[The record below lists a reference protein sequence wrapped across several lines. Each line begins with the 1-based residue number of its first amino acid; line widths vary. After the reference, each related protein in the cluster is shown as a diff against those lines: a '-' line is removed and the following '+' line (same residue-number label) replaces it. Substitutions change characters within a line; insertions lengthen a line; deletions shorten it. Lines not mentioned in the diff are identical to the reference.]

1 MDRRMGLKDVGRRLA
16 RRAGY
21 VVHRWPPNRFEAM
34 DAALEMLVRRGYA
47 PRVIIDGGAN
57 RGQWFATASRLFP
70 AAAFHVIEPQDA
82 CWPDLE
88 RAAAARGRTVIH
100 RTAITGPGVSR
111 VLMTRGGDNG
121 NTGAFVFA
129 AAEGH
134 PVDLESPA
142 TTLDALLAAE
152 VTPPDRVL
160 LKLDIEGHELEA
172 LRGAAALLASVEV
185 IVCEVRFFDINGA
198 GRPQFAEVLAFCAER
213 GFDLYDVDM
222 LSGRRRDL
230 RLRIGDVIF
239 VRRGSV
245 LARDVVSE

>member
-1 MDRRMGLKDVGRRLA
+1 MV
-16 RRAGY
+16 
-21 VVHRWPPNRFEAM
+21 P
-34 DAALEMLVRRGYA
+34 
-47 PRVIIDGGAN
+47 
-57 RGQWFATASRLFP
+57 TASRLFP
-70 AAAFHVIEPQDA
+70 DAAFHVIEPQDA

-88 RAAAARGRTVIH
+88 HAAAARGRTVIH

-134 PVDLESPA
+134 PVDLESAA
-142 TTLDALLAAE
+142 TTLDALLAAA
-152 VTPPDRVL
+152 VTPADRAL

-172 LRGAAALLASVEV
+172 LRGAAALLAVVEV
-185 IVCEVRFFDINGA
+185 IVCEVRFFDINRA
-198 GRPQFAEVLAFCAER
+198 GRPLFTDVVAFCAGR

-230 RLRIGDVIF
+230 RLRFGDVIF
-239 VRRGSV
+239 VRRGSP
-245 LARDVVSE
+245 LTRDVESE